1 MTKSEKREVAKLQV
15 YIDHG
20 MKNTAARSIGA
31 LIRSALTTKSKKEL
45 LDLAIKLELACEPEF
60 IYY

>member
-1 MTKSEKREVAKLQV
+1 MNKAQKRELALIDM
-15 YIDHG
+15 YIAHG
-20 MKNTAARSIGA
+20 MKDTAARAIGS